1 MKWNLTKIVPC
12 IKNLIGDKIY
22 DAITLDLFDYLN
34 ENVIELT
41 QRLRDRF
48 LEAIFINIRQQFL
61 GNIGFKCHKEWANVA
76 RQAKAMGQDSIT
88 EEARDLFDDSNRL
101 QTLKQHDYK
110 MKFYE

>member
-1 MKWNLTKIVPC
+1 MPC

-48 LEAIFINIRQQFL
+48 LEAIFINIRQ
-61 GNIGFKCHKEWANVA
+61 
-76 RQAKAMGQDSIT
+76 
-88 EEARDLFDDSNRL
+88 
-101 QTLKQHDYK
+101 
-110 MKFYE
+110 